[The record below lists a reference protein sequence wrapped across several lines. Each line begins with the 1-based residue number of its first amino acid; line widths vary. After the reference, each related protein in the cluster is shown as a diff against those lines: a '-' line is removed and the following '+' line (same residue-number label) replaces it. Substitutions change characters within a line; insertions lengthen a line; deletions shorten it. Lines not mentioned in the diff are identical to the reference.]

1 MVRLTNGLKGSHIG
15 FQKGSLINLLTYLL
29 TTYCCI
35 FMSHAREELAKSA
48 WPQCTFYNNG
58 PTIAEKKTGS
68 SALNSGALPQI
79 EDIPQFQ
86 Y

>member
-1 MVRLTNGLKGSHIG
+1 
-15 FQKGSLINLLTYLL
+15 
-29 TTYCCI
+29 
-35 FMSHAREELAKSA
+35 MSHAREELAKSA